1 MALDVFKED
10 VKDIKIRKNDYQT
23 KVDKVIENNIKEEDI
38 SIGTLNLLEMEE
50 EKKIVKTPQTI
61 YLEENDL
68 KLLKAVSSIKNTTIG
83 KTINNIIKVAVET
96 TKASL
101 PDDFDIDKQ
110 SLKYDRDNKVK
121 KIKTKYK

>member
-10 VKDIKIRKNDYQT
+10 AKDIKIRKNEYQT
-23 KVDKVIENNIKEEDI
+23 KVDKVIENNIKEDDI

-61 YLEENDL
+61 YLEEDDL

-110 SLKYDRDNKVK
+110 ALKYDKDNKVK
-121 KIKTKYK
+121 KNKK

>member
-1 MALDVFKED
+1 MALDIFKEEA
-10 VKDIKIRKNDYQT
+10 KDIRIRKNDYQT
-23 KVDKVIENNIKEEDI
+23 TVDKVIENNIKEDDI

-61 YLEENDL
+61 YLEEDDL

-101 PDDFDIDKQ
+101 PADFDVDKQ
-110 SLKYDRDNKVK
+110 ALKYDRDNKVK
-121 KIKTKYK
+121 KNKK

>member
-1 MALDVFKED
+1 MALDIFKEEA
-10 VKDIKIRKNDYQT
+10 KDIRIRKNDYQT
-23 KVDKVIENNIKEEDI
+23 TVDKVIENNIKEDDI
-38 SIGTLNLLEMEE
+38 SIGTLNLLDMEE

-61 YLEENDL
+61 YLEEDDL

-96 TKASL
+96 TKSSL

-110 SLKYDRDNKVK
+110 ALKYDRDNKVK
-121 KIKTKYK
+121 KNKK

>member
-121 KIKTKYK
+121 KNKK

>member
-38 SIGTLNLLEMEE
+38 SIGTLNLLDMEE

-61 YLEENDL
+61 YLEEDDL

-96 TKASL
+96 TKTSL
-101 PDDFDIDKQ
+101 PDDFDIYKQ
-110 SLKYDRDNKVK
+110 ALKYDKDNKVK
-121 KIKTKYK
+121 KNKK

>member
-1 MALDVFKED
+1 MALDIFKEEA
-10 VKDIKIRKNDYQT
+10 KDIRIRKNDYQT
-23 KVDKVIENNIKEEDI
+23 TVDKVIENNIKEDDI
-38 SIGTLNLLEMEE
+38 SIGTLNLLDMEE

-61 YLEENDL
+61 YLEEDDL

-121 KIKTKYK
+121 KNKK

>member
-23 KVDKVIENNIKEEDI
+23 KVDKVIENNIKEDDI
-38 SIGTLNLLEMEE
+38 SIGTLNLLDMEE

-61 YLEENDL
+61 YLEEDDL
-68 KLLKAVSSIKNTTIG
+68 KFLKAVSSIKNTTIG

-121 KIKTKYK
+121 KNKK

>member
-38 SIGTLNLLEMEE
+38 SIGTLNLLDMEE

-61 YLEENDL
+61 YLEEDDL

-121 KIKTKYK
+121 KNRK

>member
-61 YLEENDL
+61 YLEEEDL

-101 PDDFDIDKQ
+101 SADFDVDKYA
-110 SLKYDRDNKVK
+110 SKYDKDNKVRKNK
-121 KIKTKYK
+121 K

>member
-10 VKDIKIRKNDYQT
+10 VKEIKIRKNDYQT
-23 KVDKVIENNIKEEDI
+23 KVDKAIENNIKEEDI
-38 SIGTLNLLEMEE
+38 SIGTLNLLDMEE

-61 YLEENDL
+61 YLEEDDL

-110 SLKYDRDNKVK
+110 SLKYDKDNKVK
-121 KIKTKYK
+121 KNKK

>member
-10 VKDIKIRKNDYQT
+10 AKDIKIRKNDYQT
-23 KVDKVIENNIKEEDI
+23 KVDKVIENNIKEDDI
-38 SIGTLNLLEMEE
+38 SIGTLNLLDMEE

-61 YLEENDL
+61 YLEEDDL

-121 KIKTKYK
+121 KNKK

>member
-61 YLEENDL
+61 YLEEDDL

-121 KIKTKYK
+121 KNKK

>member
-10 VKDIKIRKNDYQT
+10 AKDIKIRKNDYQT
-23 KVDKVIENNIKEEDI
+23 KVDKVIENNIKEDDI

-61 YLEENDL
+61 YLEEEDL

-110 SLKYDRDNKVK
+110 ALKYDKDNKVK
-121 KIKTKYK
+121 KNKK

>member
-10 VKDIKIRKNDYQT
+10 VKEIKIRKNDYQL
-23 KVDKVIENNIKEEDI
+23 KVDKAIANNMKEEDLVV
-38 SIGTLNLLEMEE
+38 GTLNLLDMEE

-61 YLEENDL
+61 YLEEEDL

-101 PDDFDIDKQ
+101 PDGFDIDKQ
-110 SLKYDRDNKVK
+110 AIKYDKDNKVK
-121 KIKTKYK
+121 KSKK

>member
-10 VKDIKIRKNDYQT
+10 VKEIKIRKNDYQT

-38 SIGTLNLLEMEE
+38 SIGTLNLLDMEE

-61 YLEENDL
+61 YLEEDDL

-101 PDDFDIDKQ
+101 PDDFDVDKQ
-110 SLKYDRDNKVK
+110 ALKYDKENKVK
-121 KIKTKYK
+121 KNKK

>member
-10 VKDIKIRKNDYQT
+10 VKEIKIRKNDYQT

-38 SIGTLNLLEMEE
+38 LIGTLNLLEMEE

-61 YLEENDL
+61 YLEEDDL

-121 KIKTKYK
+121 KNKK

>member
-1 MALDVFKED
+1 MALDIFKEEA
-10 VKDIKIRKNDYQT
+10 KDIRIRKNDYQT
-23 KVDKVIENNIKEEDI
+23 TVDKVIENNIKEDDI
-38 SIGTLNLLEMEE
+38 SIGTLNLLDMEE

-96 TKASL
+96 TKSSL

-110 SLKYDRDNKVK
+110 ALKYDKDNKVK
-121 KIKTKYK
+121 KNKK

>member
-10 VKDIKIRKNDYQT
+10 VKEIKIRKNDYQL
-23 KVDKVIENNIKEEDI
+23 KVDKAIANNMKEEDLVV
-38 SIGTLNLLEMEE
+38 GTLNLLDMEE

-61 YLEENDL
+61 YLEEEDL

-83 KTINNIIKVAVET
+83 KTINNIIKVSVET

-101 PDDFDIDKQ
+101 PDGFDIDKQ
-110 SLKYDRDNKVK
+110 AIKYDKDNKVK
-121 KIKTKYK
+121 KSKK

>member
-1 MALDVFKED
+1 MALDVFRED

-61 YLEENDL
+61 YLEEDDL

-101 PDDFDIDKQ
+101 PADFDIDKQ

-121 KIKTKYK
+121 KNKK

>member
-10 VKDIKIRKNDYQT
+10 VKEIKIRKNDYQT

-38 SIGTLNLLEMEE
+38 SIGTLNLLDMEE

-68 KLLKAVSSIKNTTIG
+68 KFLKAVSSIKNTTIG

-121 KIKTKYK
+121 KNRK

>member
-38 SIGTLNLLEMEE
+38 SIGTLNLLDMEE

-61 YLEENDL
+61 YLEEDDL

-121 KIKTKYK
+121 KNKK

>member
-10 VKDIKIRKNDYQT
+10 VKEIKIRKNDYQT

-38 SIGTLNLLEMEE
+38 SIGTLNLLDMEE

-61 YLEENDL
+61 YLEEDDL

-110 SLKYDRDNKVK
+110 SL
-121 KIKTKYK
+121 

>member
-10 VKDIKIRKNDYQT
+10 VKEIKIRKNDYQL
-23 KVDKVIENNIKEEDI
+23 KVDKAIENNMKEEDLVV
-38 SIGTLNLLEMEE
+38 GTLNLLDMEE

-61 YLEENDL
+61 YLEEEDL

-101 PDDFDIDKQ
+101 PDGFDIDNQ
-110 SLKYDRDNKVK
+110 SIKYDKDNKVK
-121 KIKTKYK
+121 KSKK